1 MNNDKSIGKQIKEA
15 RERLGISKT
24 ELAIRIETNQ
34 QNISRWELDKAT
46 PSKNNLQKLSIA
58 LGLPFSVDIPNDI
71 HTFAARPLVDI
82 PLFNLSE
89 TDFQRF
95 CKDLLVHQGHS
106 NAIVYGVSGDAQDGI
121 DVSSEDN
128 DSIIMQCKRVS
139 YGNSFGK
146 AKIQEIA
153 KIYNKSSRKDKI
165 KIIAVTKSVNRTE
178 QDAAKEEGWQIW
190 GLNRITTEVRA
201 LDLVKKREL
210 VVAYFPNNPEI
221 LKECLGVDPLTPFIS
236 SEKFFMAESDT
247 NKLFSHGWNYVTSKD
262 GGLDEAVS
270 ALDDRSTKVIII
282 NGTGGIGKTRLL
294 KEVSEKCQRRAY
306 LLLENF
312 EPTIADIQMIPDK
325 TLIII
330 DDAHRNMLSVRKCI
344 SALSHVK
351 LNSDI
356 KILVATRSYGLDGV
370 KVALSDNRIDSS
382 TIKTINLKPMEK
394 SSAMSLAE
402 EIIGDNSY
410 CERLA
415 ELTKDSPLLLVIG
428 ASLMRDGKI
437 PPDALL
443 DSDIFQEQLRC
454 RFDEYLKMAID
465 GMSYVDLANSLIQLI
480 SVIQPFAKNS
490 AFGELAKK
498 VTGEKSSSKI
508 NKTIADLEKIG
519 LLSKRRD
526 ELRIVPDLLGDYYC
540 ERAMLNDDGTSNGYI
555 DEVIEYS
562 GDMYLK
568 NILQNAC
575 QLDWRMRSRPVSTQL
590 LSKIWSDLD
599 DRFLKSDA
607 SERIRIIQLLT
618 PVAYYQ
624 PKRTLNLV
632 RTAMKTTATEAADY
646 FGDKIDQTNVLKEM
660 SPLLGNIAHI
670 AEFTNEALNM
680 LVELAD
686 TGMHVGVGQD
696 DKHPLRVMQDLAT
709 LDMRKPIWYI
719 DSIIDFV
726 LQNCFDINN
735 HKFSPFDI
743 LDKAL
748 AINGSQISWNDEI
761 SLTITQFNVS
771 AKNMSSIRKKIIK
784 RILACISS
792 DNQAVASR
800 AAESLRHALDCGE
813 PVKDWSS
820 ERKDTLAQLEK
831 LVSAGK
837 LTPFTLAKLHSQI
850 AWHAIRDKDP
860 EIAKRVQRIIN
871 VIPKTLEYKI
881 SLAIIDCWG
890 HDVFIKHVDN
900 IKSEQN
906 VFEKWRNQLADEV
919 LSFYEEDLSKLVTT
933 IKRLTC
939 FSITEKE
946 YSGFVQSHFL
956 VDILCRKSKG
966 FCNILASELTGKG
979 GLENMSSLF
988 GLTLSALLVEH
999 NDKEAVNEYID
1010 EAFRLNDIELL
1021 RSVASFLAFR
1031 PTYMEEEELISLS
1044 RRLLKLNNENVNWVL
1059 AESLSR
1065 MPNERRRVALE
1076 LIDEMPLSDNNK
1088 VISPILG
1095 LFDQRFGTLK
1105 LSDLNSSKLDCIMKA
1120 LVSLKDID
1128 YHVEPF
1134 LDELAQTA
1142 PEKVI
1147 DLLLKRID
1155 HCISI
1160 ESEDMLHSYSPI
1172 PYEARSTSLSI
1183 DSNVA
1188 LGLFLEWMQ
1197 GVPDAWQVSYFGERL
1212 LKYIKLPS
1220 LLLYKE
1226 ASDLLSVDY
1235 DANER
1240 IIKVLVRALPR
1251 DFLWT
1256 NYENVQYILNTASK
1270 NSGDCFNKIKSSLF
1284 GIALGGTKSGAVGQ
1298 PFPSDVE
1305 LRDKMKEV
1313 IGKLSPTSVAYGLYS
1328 DLYNYALQEISRADE
1343 RL

>member
-1 MNNDKSIGKQIKEA
+1 MNKDKSIGKQIKEA

-46 PSKNNLQKLSIA
+46 PSKNNLQKLSLAI
-58 LGLPFSVDIPNDI
+58 GLPFSVDIQNDI

-139 YGNSFGK
+139 YGNFFGK

-247 NKLFSHGWNYVTSKD
+247 NKLFSHGWNYVTAKD
-262 GGLDEAVS
+262 GGLDDAVS

-294 KEVSEKCQRRAY
+294 KELSEKCQRRAY
-306 LLLENF
+306 VLLENF
-312 EPTIADIQMIPDK
+312 EPTIADVQMIPDK

-370 KVALSDNRIDSS
+370 KVALSDNSIDSS

-415 ELTKDSPLLLVIG
+415 ELTKDSPLFLVIG

-480 SVIQPFAKNS
+480 SVVQPFAKNN

-575 QLDWRMRSRPVSTQL
+575 QLDWRMRNRPVSTQL

-632 RTAMKTTATEAADY
+632 RTAMETTATEAADY

-670 AEFTNEALNM
+670 AEFTNEALSM

-686 TGMHVGVGQD
+686 TGMHVGAGQD

-748 AINGSQISWNDEI
+748 AINGSHTSWNDEI

-771 AKNMSSIRKKIIK
+771 AKNMSSIRKKIIE

-850 AWHAIRDKDP
+850 AWHAIRDEDP
-860 EIAKRVQRIIN
+860 EIAK
-871 VIPKTLEYKI
+871 
-881 SLAIIDCWG
+881 
-890 HDVFIKHVDN
+890 
-900 IKSEQN
+900 
-906 VFEKWRNQLADEV
+906 
-919 LSFYEEDLSKLVTT
+919 
-933 IKRLTC
+933 
-939 FSITEKE
+939 
-946 YSGFVQSHFL
+946 
-956 VDILCRKSKG
+956 
-966 FCNILASELTGKG
+966 EL
-979 GLENMSSLF
+979 
-988 GLTLSALLVEH
+988 
-999 NDKEAVNEYID
+999 
-1010 EAFRLNDIELL
+1010 
-1021 RSVASFLAFR
+1021 
-1031 PTYMEEEELISLS
+1031 
-1044 RRLLKLNNENVNWVL
+1044 
-1059 AESLSR
+1059 
-1065 MPNERRRVALE
+1065 
-1076 LIDEMPLSDNNK
+1076 
-1088 VISPILG
+1088 
-1095 LFDQRFGTLK
+1095 
-1105 LSDLNSSKLDCIMKA
+1105 
-1120 LVSLKDID
+1120 
-1128 YHVEPF
+1128 
-1134 LDELAQTA
+1134 
-1142 PEKVI
+1142 
-1147 DLLLKRID
+1147 
-1155 HCISI
+1155 
-1160 ESEDMLHSYSPI
+1160 
-1172 PYEARSTSLSI
+1172 STSL
-1183 DSNVA
+1183 
-1188 LGLFLEWMQ
+1188 M
-1197 GVPDAWQVSYFGERL
+1197 
-1212 LKYIKLPS
+1212 
-1220 LLLYKE
+1220 
-1226 ASDLLSVDY
+1226 
-1235 DANER
+1235 
-1240 IIKVLVRALPR
+1240 
-1251 DFLWT
+1251 
-1256 NYENVQYILNTASK
+1256 
-1270 NSGDCFNKIKSSLF
+1270 
-1284 GIALGGTKSGAVGQ
+1284 
-1298 PFPSDVE
+1298 
-1305 LRDKMKEV
+1305 
-1313 IGKLSPTSVAYGLYS
+1313 
-1328 DLYNYALQEISRADE
+1328 
-1343 RL
+1343 